1 MISNYM
7 SSICKASG
15 SFLLAFCIYFQSP
28 GQNLEPLKVLN
39 SPYDEQH
46 PVISETGELFFSVG
60 FHPQNSGGPT
70 DYGDIWMSKKNNK
83 GEWTKPVHVPS
94 LSTTGN
100 DVVVGFLDVLTILVY
115 HSGEGRAQGIHQYS
129 KFGTSWNY
137 LRPLQM
143 GNFKNNSIHFGGRLS
158 SDSKVI
164 VMAMNSFGSYGNE
177 DIYVSFKDSEARW
190 SSPLNLGNKIN
201 TFAQEQTP
209 FLTADMRHLYF
220 SSNRSEDNRGK
231 DIYVV
236 ERMGEGWD
244 SWSEPKPV
252 SHANTKGSEMGY
264 ALLSK
269 DEALAIF
276 TTTQNSEGFGDFVK
290 VNLRPDDVLVQAT
303 VEEPD
308 YTKPE
313 NIKRSEQQ
321 LAEVEAEHIETGA
334 NESKPDSLNL
344 AKELETA
351 PTEAKP
357 GSSTRKTVVV
367 LDQNTQEAVAYQ
379 ATLTNERGMSKPA
392 QNQDEVFD
400 SFELPNWTSVQ
411 ISAKGYI
418 PVSLSSTEW
427 NNLAGDKLYLKPAI
441 KGSSIVL
448 DNIQFNRGTSDFA
461 DAKSIQVL
469 DQLVAFL
476 KENESMKIRL
486 EGHTDNAG
494 DPVLNK
500 DLSMKRASKIR
511 GYLTINGIEF
521 ERIRVA
527 GWGGTK
533 PVADN
538 SSDEG
543 REKNRRVELLIEG

>member
-1 MISNYM
+1 M
-7 SSICKASG
+7 SIICKASG

-46 PVISETGELFFSVG
+46 PVISETGELYFSVG
-60 FHPQNSGGPT
+60 FHPENAGGST
-70 DYGDIWMSKKNNK
+70 DFGDIWMSKKNNK

-94 LSTTGN
+94 LSTSGN
-100 DVVVGFLDVLTILVY
+100 DVVVGFLDVLTLLVY
-115 HSGEGRAQGIHQYS
+115 HSGEGKSQGIHQYS
-129 KFGTSWNY
+129 KFGNSWNY

-158 SDSKVI
+158 SDGKVI

-177 DIYVSFKDSEARW
+177 DIYVSFKEAEGKW
-190 SSPLNLGNKIN
+190 SSPVNLGNKVN

-209 FLTADMRHLYF
+209 YLTADMRHLYF
-220 SSNRSEDNRGK
+220 SSNRTGNGRGK
-231 DIYVV
+231 DIYVAK
-236 ERMGEGWD
+236 RIGDGWD
-244 SWSEPKPV
+244 NWSEPEAV

-290 VNLRPDDVLVQAT
+290 VNLRPDDLLVQAAESDASYT
-303 VEEPD
+303 QSDRIQQSQPQQAEIAAETSLADPEMVEEAAE
-308 YTKPE
+308 PE
-313 NIKRSEQQ
+313 PT
-321 LAEVEAEHIETGA
+321 LMEAT
-334 NESKPDSLNL
+334 
-344 AKELETA
+344 
-351 PTEAKP
+351 PTEP
-357 GSSTRKTVVV
+357 VSTPRKLVAV
-367 LDQNTQEAVAYQ
+367 LDQNTQEPVAYQ
-379 ATLTNERGMSKPA
+379 AKMINDRGMSQA
-392 QNQDEVFD
+392 TQNQDEIFD

-411 ISAKGYI
+411 IAAKGYI
-418 PVSLSSTEW
+418 PVTLNESEW
-427 NNLAGDKLYLKPAI
+427 NALAGEKLYLKPAVA
-441 KGSSIVL
+441 GTSIVL

-469 DQLVAFL
+469 DQLVLFL

-494 DPVLNK
+494 DPILNK

-521 ERIRVA
+521 ERVRVA

-538 SSDEG
+538 STDEG
-543 REKNRRVELLIEG
+543 RERNRRVELFID